1 MSLTL
6 SRVWCNVLQVVCLAD
21 GYRVSGVLW
30 NHAVWSILVA
40 EVQTREWEMVRKRLK
55 FSLAFWPVTL
65 SSHAV
70 RLYLSALVTG
80 HDHVKIAGFGV
91 SGAISGS

>member
-40 EVQTREWEMVRKRLK
+40 EVQTRENLGDFAKALEIFLGV
-55 FSLAFWPVTL
+55 LAGD
-65 SSHAV
+65 AV
-70 RLYLSALVTG
+70 ESCREIILSAQ
-80 HDHVKIAGFGV
+80 
-91 SGAISGS
+91 